1 MLNKAFDPQV
11 GDTLTI
17 NSMFQNEHFNSK
29 FRAGDEF
36 RVDTVCKDLDGSP
49 IVYATCIGLG
59 NVGSNDFTNRVEKGD
74 SVAFGPFMPVYHYLI
89 ISDKKEPP
97 ATATET
103 IQQRLAKKRALA
115 AKCHYY
121 YPIMQRDE
129 HGTQQVA
136 AADTP
141 EGASTIKAVMERR
154 NPDAYFDIGP
164 KSIVFSDELI
174 LLEFEPNPAER
185 IELEQKKREML
196 EACRDVEQKMKTPA
210 WVRQIVGGIPK

>member
-1 MLNKAFDPQV
+1 MTNKVFDPQV

-17 NSMFQNEHFNSK
+17 NSMFEGRRFNSK

-36 RVDTVCKDLDGSP
+36 RVDTICKDLDNEP

-59 NVGSNDFTNRVEKGD
+59 NTESNNYNNRVEQGD
-74 SVAFGPFMPVYHYLI
+74 SVAFVSHMPVYPYLI
-89 ISDKKEPP
+89 VSDKKAPP

-103 IQQRLAKKRALA
+103 IQQRITKKRALA
-115 AKCHYY
+115 AKCNYY

-141 EGASTIKAVMERR
+141 EGAAAIKAVMERR
-154 NPDAYFDIGP
+154 NPDAHFDIGP

-174 LLEFEPNPAER
+174 LLEFEPSEVER
-185 IELEQKKREML
+185 IEIERKKREL
-196 EACRDVEQKMKTPA
+196 QAVCREVDHPTPA
-210 WVRQIVGGIPK
+210 WIQQIVGGMPK